1 MSSSSSLLT
10 PGKWILFL
18 LSTAAVSAITTL
30 IVIRI
35 AGVEPSARP
44 ALMSAPVAALPASA
58 PLDAPAAGLTP
69 PAAAPAA
76 AASVVNNAAGDKQK
90 TIAAP
95 LDASAA
101 PKPTAV
107 SVAAAPVKPATAMQA
122 AKSNVNVR
130 ISAVQYPGQRTR
142 EAVSIFN
149 EGDQVDLTG
158 WTLVS
163 QDGASTYTFKNFAL
177 FKDSFI
183 TLYTT
188 TGADSPTSL
197 FWNQP
202 NAVWHKGDVVTL
214 KHGEQTMTVYT
225 VR

>member
-10 PGKWILFL
+10 PGKWVLFL

-35 AGVEPSARP
+35 AGVEPAARP
-44 ALMSAPVAALPASA
+44 TQAGAPAAAPASA
-58 PLDAPAAGLTP
+58 PLDAPAAGISKVVE
-69 PAAAPAA
+69 APAEA
-76 AASVVNNAAGDKQK
+76 TAVADNAVGDKQK
-90 TIAAP
+90 TVAAAAP
-95 LDASAA
+95 LDAGAA
-101 PKPTAV
+101 PKPTV
-107 SVAAAPVKPATAMQA
+107 ISVAAAPVKPA

-214 KHGEQTMTVYT
+214 KRGEQTMTVYT